1 MFEKIK
7 NMLKRL
13 FKKQKLLEENILE
26 TEIKTNNFK
35 QELSENTAIYN
46 TQKMYEEGKTTEDD
60 MQISEIRKLI
70 SIYKEQINMI
80 DREIIAKRAKIQEK
94 GTN

>member
-7 NMLKRL
+7 NILKRL

-35 QELSENTAIYN
+35 QELTENTQIYN
-46 TQKMYEEGKTTEDD
+46 TQKMYEQGKISEND

-70 SIYKEQINMI
+70 SLYKEQINML
-80 DREIIAKRAKIQEK
+80 DREITAKRAKIQID
-94 GTN
+94 N

>member
-13 FKKQKLLEENILE
+13 FKKQKLLEENILK
-26 TEIKTNNFK
+26 TEVKTNNFK
-35 QELSENTAIYN
+35 QDLVENMQIYN
-46 TQKMYEEGKTTEDD
+46 TQKMYEEGKITEDD

-70 SIYKEQINMI
+70 SLYKEQINTL
-80 DREIIAKRAKIQEK
+80 DREIAAKKAKIQ
-94 GTN
+94 T

>member
-46 TQKMYEEGKTTEDD
+46 TQKMYDEGKITEDE
-60 MQISEIRKLI
+60 MKISDIRKLI
-70 SIYKEQINMI
+70 NLYKEQINMI
-80 DREIIAKRAKIQEK
+80 DREITIKKAKI
-94 GTN
+94 